1 MTDSFDFFTTNHNW
15 NADRELS
22 HSHTFPDIPQSRSD
36 SADLHGHFQL
46 CHTHSLI
53 LCERFCG
60 CVEALFLPP
69 LFIIMSWNLPLNKST
84 VFAGSFAGICRED
97 SLSFSP
103 PFLLPLSLSPLL
115 FQIRVN
121 EMVPFT
127 HPIWA
132 RPWNTPCFVKRW
144 RGMTCDLQKPPD
156 NYLFTYLCIDCWH

>member
-1 MTDSFDFFTTNHNW
+1 MQTEN
-15 NADRELS
+15 
-22 HSHTFPDIPQSRSD
+22 SHT
-36 SADLHGHFQL
+36 HTHFQIFL
-46 CHTHSLI
+46 KAGATLLTYMDIFNSVTHT
-53 LCERFCG
+53 
-60 CVEALFLPP
+60 
-69 LFIIMSWNLPLNKST
+69 
-84 VFAGSFAGICRED
+84 
-97 SLSFSP
+97 LSFSASVFVVVWRHYSSLRSLLLCPETFRWIKAQFLQGRLQVSAEKTLSLSP

>member
-97 SLSFSP
+97 SLS
-103 PFLLPLSLSPLL
+103 LSPLPSPSL
-115 FQIRVN
+115 SLPPSLSDKSKWNGSFHPSYLGQAMKYALLCK
-121 EMVPFT
+121 EME
-127 HPIWA
+127 
-132 RPWNTPCFVKRW
+132 RN
-144 RGMTCDLQKPPD
+144 DLWPTK
-156 NYLFTYLCIDCWH
+156 TSR